1 MTEIRNVEQE
11 LSRFRLRL
19 AAAALFVVICFGLLL
34 ARFFWLQEVK
44 HEQYSAKAEDN
55 RISVASNGHGR
66 RVTVN
71 VKVNGLPATDWVWRW
86 CGAQALGGRSTV
98 HLRETHL
105 SGPRRRLA

>member
-1 MTEIRNVEQE
+1 M
-11 LSRFRLRL
+11 
-19 AAAALFVVICFGLLL
+19 
-34 ARFFWLQEVK
+34 
-44 HEQYSAKAEDN
+44 
-55 RISVASNGHGR
+55 
-66 RVTVN
+66 TVN

>member
-1 MTEIRNVEQE
+1 LPDYTQHGHAGIDHQQGKCKREQSDQPRGGGRTLLE
-11 LSRFRLRL
+11 EGRRG
-19 AAAALFVVICFGLLL
+19 VI
-34 ARFFWLQEVK
+34 
-44 HEQYSAKAEDN
+44 HDPD
-55 RISVASNGHGR
+55 ASNGHGR